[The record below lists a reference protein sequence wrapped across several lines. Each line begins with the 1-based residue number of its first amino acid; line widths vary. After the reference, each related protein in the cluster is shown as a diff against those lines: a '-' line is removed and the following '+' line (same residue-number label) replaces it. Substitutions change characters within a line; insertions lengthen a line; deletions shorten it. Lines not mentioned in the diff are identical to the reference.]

1 MQMMHRIYERRNVSM
16 MVIGIALLPVAS
28 LFAASVPVASPSL
41 SLGQIVAALEKT
53 EYRKQNDLQAYSSIR
68 RYVLKNE
75 RFNQDAEMLV
85 KLDFTSQKGKHF
97 EILSEH
103 GTEGFSRHVLRKVL
117 DGEADTSRTQ
127 AKEYSMVTPK
137 NYDFR
142 LLGSEVHAG
151 HLCYMLEI
159 KPKIKSKYLLDG
171 RIWVDADDFQL
182 VRMEGR
188 MAANLSFWAGK
199 PYVVMDFQKVGDFWL
214 SARNQAITNARF
226 IGPTQLTI
234 EIQGYELKPGHH
246 EKLALEKLPRL
257 RTMGLVA
264 E

>member
-1 MQMMHRIYERRNVSM
+1 MQMIRRSYRHRNVSM
-16 MVIGIALLPVAS
+16 MVIGTVLLPVAS
-28 LFAASVPVASPSL
+28 LFGASVPVSAPK
-41 SLGQIVAALEKT
+41 SLGQIVAALEQT
-53 EYRKQNDLQAYSSIR
+53 EQRKQYDLQAYSSIR

-75 RFNQDAEMLV
+75 RFNQDAEMIV
-85 KLDFTSQKGKHF
+85 KMDFTSQKGKHF

-103 GTEGFSRHVLRKVL
+103 GTEGLSHHLLRKVL
-117 DGEADTSRTQ
+117 DGEAETSRTQ

-142 LLGSEVHAG
+142 LLGSEIHSG
-151 HLCYMLEI
+151 HPCYMLEI

-171 RIWVDADDFQL
+171 KIWVDSGDFQL

-188 MAANLSFWAGK
+188 TAASLSFWAGK
-199 PYVVMDFQKVGDFWL
+199 PYLVFDFQKVGDFWL
-214 SARNQAITNARF
+214 AARNQAITNARF

-234 EIQGYELKPGHH
+234 EVQGYELRPGHH

-257 RTMGLVA
+257 RTMGIVA